1 MTQQSFCACLGLQV
15 YPADAYRFL
24 STGQN
29 QMGCWL
35 NSAVLLTSLFG
46 RLLSTS
52 CSIHIAMENRLFI
65 DYLHVFTYLN
75 WWLSIAIFVYPAPPS
90 PLPGFHDSHGGSHA
104 WPRVFDRK
112 RDAVAA
118 VMIGCGH
125 SHQAHDS
132 ILTGITSDR
141 SRKGNSKRFWISGI
155 STLFAA
161 TCSGMCLVYRAAG
174 SVFLAIKHV

>member
-1 MTQQSFCACLGLQV
+1 MFNSHCRGRSSIYRLFTSIYLLKLMTFHCYL
-15 YPADAYRFL
+15 
-24 STGQN
+24 
-29 QMGCWL
+29 
-35 NSAVLLTSLFG
+35 
-46 RLLSTS
+46 RLLGKLIPSS
-52 CSIHIAMENRLFI
+52 PHS
-65 DYLHVFTYLN
+65 
-75 WWLSIAIFVYPAPPS
+75 APPS

-125 SHQAHDS
+125 SHRAHDS

-174 SVFLAIKHV
+174 SVFLAIKHVLKLGHQNLDSLHILAKNHD